1 LYTEKKRRQGFVS
14 LASIQQTPG
23 AEDYNN
29 PGGLFL
35 EVWYNNSSKLFKGV
49 KTLPE
54 QKPKFVHLA
63 TWGCQ
68 MNDHDSEV
76 MRALLEQSG
85 LVWTEEVE
93 EADVVVLNTCSVRK
107 SAEQKAMGFLGAL
120 KHLKESRPGVVVA
133 VGGCMTQN
141 REIRDQ
147 LRKSAHVNIIFG
159 ARSFHRLPSLIS
171 RYNTTRAQVVET
183 DMDEQP
189 PSGALPAHRD
199 SPIKAYVTIMYGC
212 NNFCSYCVVPY
223 ARGRE
228 KSRPLTEICEE
239 VGGLADGGYL
249 EVMLLGQNVNSY
261 GKDLPGGVNFAAL
274 LEELDLMP
282 GLARIHYMT
291 SHPRDFSDE
300 LITTIRQ
307 SRKVCEHFHLP
318 LQSGSNSV
326 LERMNRGYTREQ
338 YLQLVAKIRSAIPAA
353 SITTDLILGFPGE
366 TEQEFQETLDLV
378 ERVRFDAIY
387 VFLYS
392 PRPGTAAAA
401 MLDQIS
407 GEVKKQ
413 RFTRLTEAQ
422 NEISLEINKALVGQ
436 DWEVLV
442 EGKSKTNPERWSGRT
457 RTGKIVV
464 FKGEGDLTGKIVEVA
479 IDCAQTWNLIA
490 TLKNIRIKEESLP
503 LRRT

>member
-1 LYTEKKRRQGFVS
+1 LQGKE
-14 LASIQQTPG
+14 A
-23 AEDYNN
+23 
-29 PGGLFL
+29 
-35 EVWYNNSSKLFKGV
+35 
-49 KTLPE
+49 
-54 QKPKFVHLA
+54 KFVHIA

-76 MRALLEQSG
+76 MRALLERKG
-85 LVWTEEVE
+85 LVWTEDVD

-107 SAEQKAMGFLGAL
+107 SAEQKVIGFLGTL
-120 KHLKESRPGVVVA
+120 KHLKQSRPEVIVA

-141 REIRDQ
+141 QETMKQ

-159 ARSFHRLPSLIS
+159 ARSFHLLPLLIN
-171 RYNTTRAQVVET
+171 RFTNTGTQVVET
-183 DMDEQP
+183 DLEEQP
-189 PSGALPAHRD
+189 SSEVLPAHRD
-199 SPIKAYVTIMYGC
+199 SKIKAYVTIMYGC
-212 NNFCSYCVVPY
+212 DNFCSYCVVPY

-228 KSRPLTEICEE
+228 KSRPMTEICVE
-239 VGGLADGGYL
+239 VGGLATSGYL

-261 GKDLPGGVNFAAL
+261 GKDLPGGVNFAKL
-274 LEELDLMP
+274 LNELDRLP
-282 GLARIHYMT
+282 ELARIRYMT
-291 SHPRDFSDE
+291 SHPRDLSDE
-300 LITTIRQ
+300 LIATIRSSQ
-307 SRKVCEHFHLP
+307 KICEHFHLP

-326 LERMNRGYTREQ
+326 LERMNRGYSREQ
-338 YLQLVAKIRSAIPAA
+338 YLQLVAKIRNAIPAA

-392 PRPGTAAAA
+392 PRPGTAAAT
-401 MLDQIS
+401 MPDQIS

-422 NEISLEINKALVGQ
+422 NEISLEINKVLVGQ
-436 DWEVLV
+436 DLEVLV

-464 FKGEGDLTGKIVEVA
+464 FKGEGDLTGKIAEVA
-479 IDCAQTWNLIA
+479 IDCAQTWNLIG
-490 TLKNIRIKEESLP
+490 TLKNIHAKQESLP
-503 LRRT
+503 LSRT

>member
-1 LYTEKKRRQGFVS
+1 LQDKR
-14 LASIQQTPG
+14 PM
-23 AEDYNN
+23 
-29 PGGLFL
+29 
-35 EVWYNNSSKLFKGV
+35 
-49 KTLPE
+49 
-54 QKPKFVHLA
+54 KFITF

-76 MRALLEQSG
+76 IRALLEQRG
-85 LVWTEEVE
+85 LVWTEDIE
-93 EADVVVLNTCSVRK
+93 EADVIVLNTCSVRK
-107 SAEQKAMGFLGAL
+107 SAEQKVMSFLGKL
-120 KHLKESRPGVVVA
+120 KHLKESRPDVVVA

-141 REIRDQ
+141 QEISDQ
-147 LRKSAHVNIIFG
+147 LRKSGHVNIIFG

-171 RYNTTRAQVVET
+171 SYERTGNQVVET
-183 DMDEQP
+183 DLEEQP

-199 SPIKAYVTIMYGC
+199 SRIKAYVTIMYGC
-212 NNFCSYCVVPY
+212 DNFCSYCVVPY

-228 KSRPLTEICEE
+228 KSRPLTEICGE
-239 VGGLADGGYL
+239 VGRLAASGYL

-261 GKDLPGGVNFAAL
+261 GKGLPDGVNFAML
-274 LEELDLMP
+274 LEELDRLP
-282 GLARIHYMT
+282 ELARIRYMT

-300 LITTIRQ
+300 LIATIRR

-326 LERMNRGYTREQ
+326 LERMNRGYTIEQ

-366 TEQEFQETLDLV
+366 TEQEFQETLDMV

-392 PRPGTAAAA
+392 PRPGTAAAV
-401 MLDQIS
+401 MPDQIT

-422 NEISLEINKALVGQ
+422 NEISLEINRVLVGQ

-503 LRRT
+503 LRRA